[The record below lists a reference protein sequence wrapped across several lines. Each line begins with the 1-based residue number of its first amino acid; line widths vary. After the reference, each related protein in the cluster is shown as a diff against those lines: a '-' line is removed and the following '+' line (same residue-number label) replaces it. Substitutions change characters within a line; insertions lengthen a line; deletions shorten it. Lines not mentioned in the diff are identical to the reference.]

1 MTDGR
6 LTNPSRQS
14 TLMEKTASWLLII
27 PSILIGIF
35 LFELL
40 SQLFLPW
47 VRNADAD
54 PGAGQHT
61 IYFFDGPDTIFRDH
75 GAIFTYVPHS
85 DIRVVTLSYSDVDF
99 NTEYDYHIQT
109 NNFGFVQDTDVI
121 PEQTSL
127 LLLGDSFT
135 EGVGAEP
142 WFRLVS
148 SEIAK
153 LGYQPINGGIG
164 GTGFSSWLKL
174 DRYLVAA
181 DIRIKKLV
189 ILFISED
196 YRRPAWNINPGE
208 LRCFSDLSLCRVE
221 EGVFFRYR
229 LPPPEELPT
238 WVAKIR
244 ARRVANRVATLRARV
259 RALMP
264 ATHLVYK
271 YLTELVRPS
280 PQMAWDERGEQE
292 SRAAIPEFIKRYG
305 PENVAF
311 IHLPRKEEID
321 SGPDVFGLKAR
332 RAIQEAGGRLFD
344 GFKLCGLVA
353 ADYHPNDLHPNSRGY
368 GKIAACTM
376 SVIKEMAR

>member
-6 LTNPSRQS
+6 LTYPSRQS
-14 TLMEKTASWLLII
+14 TLMKKAASWLLII

-35 LFELL
+35 LFELS

-47 VRNADAD
+47 VRNAD
-54 PGAGQHT
+54 PQMQHL
-61 IYFFDGPDTIFRDH
+61 IYFFDGPDTIFRDY
-75 GAIFTYVPHS
+75 GETFTYVPHS

-99 NTEYDYHIQT
+99 NTEYDYHIRT
-109 NNFGFVQDTDVI
+109 NNFGFVQDTDVV

-142 WFRLVS
+142 WFRSVS
-148 SEIAK
+148 PEIAK

-164 GTGFSSWLKL
+164 GTGFSGWLKL

-181 DIRIKKLV
+181 NIRIRKLV

-196 YRRPAWNINPGE
+196 FRRPAWNIVPGE
-208 LRCFSDLSLCRVE
+208 LRCFSDLSLCRVD

-229 LPPPEELPT
+229 LPPPEQLPS
-238 WVAKIR
+238 WVAKIK
-244 ARRVANRVATLRARV
+244 AGRVATLKARTK
-259 RALMP
+259 ALLP
-264 ATHLVYK
+264 ATHLVYRN
-271 YLTELVRPS
+271 LTELVRPS
-280 PQMAWDERGEQE
+280 ARDELGEQE
-292 SRAAIPEFIKRYG
+292 SRAAIAEFIKTYG

-321 SGPDVFGLKAR
+321 SGPDAFGLKAR
-332 RAIQEAGGRLFD
+332 RSIQEAGGRLFD
-344 GFKLCGLVA
+344 GFKLCRLVA
-353 ADYHPNDLHPNSRGY
+353 ADYHPHDLHPNSRGY
-368 GKIAACTM
+368 AKIAACTM
-376 SVIKEMAR
+376 SAIRELVAQPHAASIGR

>member
-14 TLMEKTASWLLII
+14 TLMKKTASWLLII

-47 VRNADAD
+47 VRNAD
-54 PGAGQHT
+54 PEMRRF
-61 IYFFDGPDTIFRDH
+61 IYFFDGPGTIFRDY
-75 GAIFTYVPHS
+75 GETFTYVPHS

-99 NTEYDYHIQT
+99 NVEYDYHIQT

-181 DIRIKKLV
+181 DIRIRKLV
-189 ILFISED
+189 ILFISDD
-196 YRRPAWNINPGE
+196 YRRPAWNIVPDE
-208 LRCFSDLSLCRVE
+208 LRCFSDLSLCHVE
-221 EGVFFRYR
+221 EKEGGVFFRYR
-229 LPPPEELPT
+229 LPPPEELPS

-244 ARRVANRVATLRARV
+244 TSREATLKARV
-259 RALMP
+259 KALLP

-280 PQMAWDERGEQE
+280 RRDERGEQE
-292 SRAAIPEFIKRYG
+292 SRAAIAEFIKTYG

-311 IHLPRKEEID
+311 IHLPQKEEID

-332 RAIQEAGGRLFD
+332 RSIQEAGGRLFD
-344 GFKLCGLVA
+344 GFKLCRLVA

-368 GKIAACTM
+368 SKIAACTM